1 MGTALNLLSLGSRFA
16 PIDPVYLQIRSVVAV
31 MGIATLFLMGW
42 RYCVRLPKSVLKK
55 SILWFLLGS
64 VVTLSGVANASR
76 GGIADGMWLA
86 IGVPLLFFVLVPKV
100 LGEGTFR
107 AAAGVLIVSAIP
119 YVILSLATVPIE
131 YPYRGILG
139 NPNQMG
145 ILMAGVGWGLLGL
158 IYSSY
163 VNREDARL
171 MAYVVLEACVF
182 TLILFT
188 GSRSSLIS
196 TTLAATVTFIAM
208 VRDRPVFRARVVL
221 MTGFMLVAVATV
233 YLGIGWDLMIVVEG
247 IIEKQQQKSVDGL
260 LSGRE
265 VAWMWAFDNLTLLGH
280 GQGAILDAVGMSSHN
295 SFISILNDYGVI
307 AVLLL
312 LAIAVYGLLRAIKY
326 YSASRVT
333 NPGAL
338 FPLIVFVGFWT
349 LAMTEGL
356 FGSIGRGVTVA
367 FFIVY
372 GIVIVGVPKSDMYK
386 GLFRRLLWRQRII
399 DNR

>member
-1 MGTALNLLSLGSRFA
+1 
-16 PIDPVYLQIRSVVAV
+16 
-31 MGIATLFLMGW
+31 
-42 RYCVRLPKSVLKK
+42 
-55 SILWFLLGS
+55 
-64 VVTLSGVANASR
+64 
-76 GGIADGMWLA
+76 
-86 IGVPLLFFVLVPKV
+86 
-100 LGEGTFR
+100 
-107 AAAGVLIVSAIP
+107 
-119 YVILSLATVPIE
+119 
-131 YPYRGILG
+131 
-139 NPNQMG
+139 
-145 ILMAGVGWGLLGL
+145 
-158 IYSSY
+158 
-163 VNREDARL
+163 
-171 MAYVVLEACVF
+171 AYVVLEACVF

-208 VRDRPVFRARVVL
+208 VRDRPVFRARDVL
-221 MTGFMLVAVATV
+221 MTCFMLVAVSTV
-233 YLGIGWDLMIVVEG
+233 YFGICWDRMIDVEG